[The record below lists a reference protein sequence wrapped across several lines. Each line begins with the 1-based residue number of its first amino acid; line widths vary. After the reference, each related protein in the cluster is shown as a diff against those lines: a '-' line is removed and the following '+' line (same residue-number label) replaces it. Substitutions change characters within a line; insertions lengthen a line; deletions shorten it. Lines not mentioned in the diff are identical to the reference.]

1 MDTCKIVVVVVKDD
15 LRVQKL
21 NHQAFANQK
30 MAKNSKW
37 TIGR

>member
-1 MDTCKIVVVVVKDD
+1 MDTCKIVVVVKDD

-37 TIGR
+37 TTGR

>member
-1 MDTCKIVVVVVKDD
+1 MDTCKIVAVLVKDD

-37 TIGR
+37 TIRR

>member
-1 MDTCKIVVVVVKDD
+1 MDTCKIVVVLVKDD
-15 LRVQKL
+15 LRDQKL

-30 MAKNSKW
+30 MAKKSKW